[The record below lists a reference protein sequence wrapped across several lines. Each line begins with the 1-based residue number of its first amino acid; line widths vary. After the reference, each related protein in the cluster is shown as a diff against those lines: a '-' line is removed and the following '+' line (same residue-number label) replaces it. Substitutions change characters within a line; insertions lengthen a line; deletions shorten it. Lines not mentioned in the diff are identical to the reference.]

1 MLSQNRL
8 GLFAFALRSGSHVC
22 GVAAFVVA
30 LALAFATPAAAQ
42 TIGVQV
48 TPSGGILSS
57 GPFVQGYSFV
67 VVDQPIRAE
76 TLGVYDHNSDGLASP
91 HDVGLWNSSGVLLAS
106 TTVGAGTGS
115 ILDSGFRFE
124 PISAVPLGVGQ
135 TYYVASTH
143 LAGDGDEWLF
153 DPASLIVASEIT
165 YDSRRFIRSSALVFP
180 FRVGCIT
187 CDTGYFGGNF
197 QFQVIPEPNTLLLLS
212 LGIVGLG
219 LRRRARLA

>member
-1 MLSQNRL
+1 MPPEDSLNLFPPEPLDSAETQGRAGAHAPLADRMRPRTLDEVIGQDHLL
-8 GLFAFALRSGSHVC
+8 GAGAALRSLSESDALPSLILWGPPGC
-22 GVAAFVVA
+22 GKTTLARL
-30 LALAFATPAAAQ
+30 LALHA
-42 TIGVQV
+42 
-48 TPSGGILSS
+48 
-57 GPFVQGYSFV
+57 
-67 VVDQPIRAE
+67 
-76 TLGVYDHNSDGLASP
+76 
-91 HDVGLWNSSGVLLAS
+91 
-106 TTVGAGTGS
+106 GAH
-115 ILDSGFRFE
+115 FE